1 MSTRAAA
8 PRSAQEATARPGTG
22 QRASGAS
29 RAPERR
35 AEAGAPPAQLALGAV
50 VQGSPVRQP
59 GRARR
64 ARPKPA
70 PSLTPHPCVVLGVD
84 PGATSGWAVMVRGMV
99 TDAIGVART
108 SDERRDAVSEA
119 QRLALINA
127 LPLVVVA
134 ETWSAGGWASHA
146 TLLGLGAAW
155 GAWRE
160 TLAEHG
166 IPARRIVRVLTQTW
180 RAAILG
186 GGNRR
191 GGRDW
196 KAEAIRWAERAL
208 GTRCPGRLT
217 ADEAEALCMAAWGS
231 RAGEV
236 REVLERLPKRIK
248 GGETR

>member
-1 MSTRAAA
+1 M
-8 PRSAQEATARPGTG
+8 GI
-22 QRASGAS
+22 
-29 RAPERR
+29 
-35 AEAGAPPAQLALGAV
+35 
-50 VQGSPVRQP
+50 
-59 GRARR
+59 
-64 ARPKPA
+64 
-70 PSLTPHPCVVLGVD
+70 D

-99 TDAIGVART
+99 TGAIGVART
-108 SDERRDAVSEA
+108 ADERRDAVLYA
-119 QRLALINA
+119 QRLAEINA

-160 TLAEHG
+160 SLRECG
-166 IPARRIVRVLTQTW
+166 VPESRIVRVLTQTW

-196 KAEAIRWAERAL
+196 KAEAIRWAERAIGAAL
-208 GTRCPGRLT
+208 CRRLT

-236 REVLERLPKRIK
+236 RERLPKRRAAVQRAE
-248 GGETR
+248 ETTR

>member
-1 MSTRAAA
+1 
-8 PRSAQEATARPGTG
+8 
-22 QRASGAS
+22 
-29 RAPERR
+29 
-35 AEAGAPPAQLALGAV
+35 
-50 VQGSPVRQP
+50 
-59 GRARR
+59 
-64 ARPKPA
+64 
-70 PSLTPHPCVVLGVD
+70 
-84 PGATSGWAVMVRGMV
+84 MVRGMA

-108 SDERRDAVSEA
+108 ADERRDAVSEA
-119 QRLALINA
+119 LRLALINA

-134 ETWSAGGWASHA
+134 ETWSAGGWASHS

-166 IPARRIVRVLTQTW
+166 ISARRVVRVLTQTW

-196 KAEAIRWAERAL
+196 KAEAIRWAERAIGAAL
-208 GTRCPGRLT
+208 VRRLT
-217 ADEAEALCMAAWGS
+217 ADEAEALCVASWGS

-236 REVLERLPKRIK
+236 LERMPKRRAAVQRAE
-248 GGETR
+248 ETTR